1 MTVLNGH
8 VVVCLFADADSPL
21 IGINEMTFINL
32 DMLRSNDAIA
42 NKIVK
47 KKHNHG
53 NANSQCS
60 SRLSCS
66 FMSSSIRVKGKRMS
80 LVIDLHTF
88 KAVLEFFEKTRLEQ
102 FFF

>member
-42 NKIVK
+42 NKIMK
-47 KKHNHG
+47 KK
-53 NANSQCS
+53 
-60 SRLSCS
+60 
-66 FMSSSIRVKGKRMS
+66 
-80 LVIDLHTF
+80 
-88 KAVLEFFEKTRLEQ
+88 KT
-102 FFF
+102 